1 MSLQVQESPAAQQV
15 TKEGPRVSDMVVV
28 ESGPVEYEKASEE
41 TGTRLNAAGEEEE
54 DEEFFDEDELEEEP
68 VSAAQLMGIDNEGNG
83 ITLLE
88 NGRGPYSR
96 SEAEADHRV
105 GYHKLISVKCN
116 NCFIRYQILD

>member
-1 MSLQVQESPAAQQV
+1 MQESPAAQQV

-54 DEEFFDEDELEEEP
+54 DEEFFDDELEEEP

-105 GYHKLISVKCN
+105 GYHKLISIKCN
-116 NCFIRYQILD
+116 NCFIWLQILD